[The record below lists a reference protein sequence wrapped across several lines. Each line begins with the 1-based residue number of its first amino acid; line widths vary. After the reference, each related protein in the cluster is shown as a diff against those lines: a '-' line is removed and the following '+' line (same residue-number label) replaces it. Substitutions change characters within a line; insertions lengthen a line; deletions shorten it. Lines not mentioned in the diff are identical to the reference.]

1 MTTVCLQG
9 SAQLR
14 HNNSTIKHDTTELI
28 TPYHSE
34 STAHSDVIIIIIII
48 IINISYYGEILK
60 INEKPLIIDL
70 EFLSNLSF
78 LQCAENSKQ
87 FTLADSPPLAVQ
99 TNLL

>member
-1 MTTVCLQG
+1 MMTTVCLQG

-34 STAHSDVIIIIIII
+34 STAHSDVIII

>member
-1 MTTVCLQG
+1 MMTTVCLQG

-28 TPYHSE
+28 TPFHSE
-34 STAHSDVIIIIIII
+34 STAHCDV

-70 EFLSNLSF
+70 EFLSKF
-78 LQCAENSKQ
+78 VIFAMC
-87 FTLADSPPLAVQ
+87 
-99 TNLL
+99 

>member
-1 MTTVCLQG
+1 MMTTVCLQG

-34 STAHSDVIIIIIII
+34 STAHSYVIIIIII

-60 INEKPLIIDL
+60 INEKPLIIGL
-70 EFLSNLSF
+70 GVFIKF
-78 LQCAENSKQ
+78 VIFAMCWK
-87 FTLADSPPLAVQ
+87 F
-99 TNLL
+99 